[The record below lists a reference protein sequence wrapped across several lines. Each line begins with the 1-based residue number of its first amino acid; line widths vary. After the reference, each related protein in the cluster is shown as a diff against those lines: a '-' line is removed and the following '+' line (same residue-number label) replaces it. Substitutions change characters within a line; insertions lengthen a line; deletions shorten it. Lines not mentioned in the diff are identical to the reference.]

1 MGEIVYRKLKKT
13 CTVFCMLILYCI
25 CSSGP
30 ISNIFLKILLIMF
43 FSYLIYWINRNKGE
57 LRKGKLILLCLSV
70 ISFVCG
76 GFSNN
81 IFINLISWGGMLF
94 SSMFYLYSMCVEDSW
109 SLTYVVSF
117 FECAIWF
124 PFAYTYDFLKKE
136 QYNKME
142 RIKCQK
148 RINGVILSLTF
159 TAGILI
165 PMYMS
170 EGGMFRQWI
179 ELSGSV
185 IMDNLL
191 QTVIAVVFGW
201 IPAMLIYSYV
211 KGIDKISD
219 KADRQIKLF
228 SQFDRY
234 KMFFDIR
241 NIKLFFI
248 MNTVVN
254 VVYAIAQMISFFSG
268 MYIKELSK
276 DTKYLVPITVS
287 VILNALITF
296 VLVLIIKE
304 KKLNENTEFISSYN
318 IYYAISIVFV
328 AFTLGWRYFNNVFY
342 YGMKGTW
349 NIIGLII
356 LFVLAFIVWNI
367 VSISNGYANLCKLVS
382 IGIVT
387 LLIIFNLCIPELI
400 IGGINVAMFNYKY
413 NNNILNNSVENISE
427 VVITQHDIDVN
438 YLKELGIWGIPSLLA
453 LVNIDNFYEEENR
466 SLNLVVE
473 DKIVNILLEE
483 VDSEQGKKIESME
496 NGERLNCLI
505 GVLENNPAYQI
516 PGYRKII
523 LKSIIQAYR
532 GNS

>member
-1 MGEIVYRKLKKT
+1 MGEIVFRKLKKA

-43 FSYLIYWINRNKGE
+43 FSYLIYWVNRNKRD
-57 LRKGKLILLCLSV
+57 LRKGKLVLLCLLVVSV
-70 ISFVCG
+70 VCG

-81 IFINLISWGGMLF
+81 VCINLISWGCMIF

-117 FECAIWF
+117 CECAIWF
-124 PFAYTYDFLKKE
+124 PFAYTYDYLKKE
-136 QYNKME
+136 QYNKIE
-142 RIKCQK
+142 RIKRQK

-165 PMYMS
+165 PAYMA

-179 ELSGSV
+179 ELVGSV

-191 QTVIAVVFGW
+191 QAVIAVVFGW
-201 IPAMLIYSYV
+201 IPAMLVYSYV
-211 KGIDKISD
+211 RGIDKISE
-219 KADRQIKLF
+219 KTDRQIKLF

-234 KMFFDIR
+234 KMFFDTW

-248 MNTVVN
+248 INTVMN
-254 VVYAIAQMISFFSG
+254 VVYAIAQIISFFSG
-268 MYIKELSK
+268 MYIKEMPE
-276 DTKYLVPITVS
+276 DTKYLVPIMVA
-287 VILNALITF
+287 VILNVLITF
-296 VLVLIIKE
+296 LLVLIIKE

-328 AFTLGWRYFNNVFY
+328 ALTLGWRYFNNVFY
-342 YGMKGTW
+342 YGMKGMW
-349 NIIGLII
+349 NIIGLVI

-367 VSISNGYANLCKLVS
+367 VSICNGYTNLCKLVS
-382 IGIVT
+382 VGSIM

-413 NNNILNNSVENISE
+413 NNNLLNNSVENISE
-427 VVITQHDIDVN
+427 AVITQQDIDIN
-438 YLKELGIWGIPSLLA
+438 YLRELGMWGIPSLLA
-453 LVNIDNFYEEENR
+453 LVNIDNSYEEENR
-466 SLNLVVE
+466 PLNLVVE
-473 DKIVNILLEE
+473 DEIINILLNE
-483 VDSEQGKKIESME
+483 VDGEQGRKIENME
-496 NGERLNCLI
+496 SGERLNSLI
-505 GVLENNPAYQI
+505 EVLEKNPAYQI

-523 LKSIIQAYR
+523 LEKIKQQYR
-532 GNS
+532 SE